1 MGDCEMR
8 FQKKVSFFNWT
19 LLTDW
24 LTVLSPISV
33 IVTCISIAIS
43 IPNEYKLWTLMI
55 ILFFFALI
63 YVYLW
68 VRANLLDE
76 RKLTIN
82 NSTVTIKVGDIFEES
97 GLKVIAFNEYFD
109 TKVDNKIISER
120 TLNGIYLKT
129 KIQDVEALDQLIE
142 QDEHVNSDGVRVG
155 YNETRSHGKKKR
167 YKLGTIFQHDE
178 YLLTAFSKFDKENRA
193 YLHMHDYISF
203 LLNFWNE
210 VDIVYNGKSIV
221 IPLLGSGLTRFKN
234 YEMITDQELLELLIW
249 SFKISKIKFTYPSTV
264 SIVIHESKKDK
275 VNFYKIK
282 EQANGL

>member
-1 MGDCEMR
+1 MG
-8 FQKKVSFFNWT
+8 FKKKVSFFNRS
-19 LLTDW
+19 LLKDW

-33 IVTCISIAIS
+33 LVTCISIAIS
-43 IPNEYKLWTLMI
+43 IPDEYKFSTFMI
-55 ILFFFALI
+55 ILFVFASI

-68 VRANLLDE
+68 VRANLLVE

-82 NSTVTIKVGDIFEES
+82 NSTVTIKVGDVFEES
-97 GLKVIAFNEYFD
+97 GLKVVAFNEYFD
-109 TKVDNKIISER
+109 TQVDNKIISET

-129 KIQDVEALDQLIE
+129 KIQDIEALDRSIE
-142 QDEHVNSDGVRVG
+142 QDEHLNSDGIKVG
-155 YNETRSHGKKKR
+155 FNETRSQGKKER
-167 YKLGTIFQHDE
+167 YKLGTIFCHDD
-178 YLLTAFSKFDKENRA
+178 YLLTAFSKFDRENRA
-193 YLHMHDYISF
+193 YLHMNDYINF

-249 SFKISKIKFTYPSTV
+249 SFKVSKIKFTYPSMV
-264 SIVIHESKKDK
+264 SIIIHESKKDK

-282 EQANGL
+282 EQTNGL